1 MLRIFMSNT
10 LIEPQVSCKPCRRVV
25 RGKGDKKVLL
35 FFFLQKG
42 RRTIWRLCSR
52 HHDSL

>member
-35 FFFLQKG
+35 FFFYKRKKDNMAAVQS
-42 RRTIWRLCSR
+42 TS
-52 HHDSL
+52 